1 MKALP
6 LNLAGLLIAVAVAS
20 CGDDS
25 NLSRTISP
33 QEPGPD
39 SIAYYCGMT
48 ISEHAGPKG
57 QIFLKD
63 QQKPIWFASVRD
75 ALAFTMLPGEPNNI
89 AAIFVSDV
97 GKAKRWDQLEA
108 GAWVEAQDAVFV
120 AGSDVQGGMGA
131 AELVPF
137 ATSAAAEQFRAKHGG
152 EAFRL
157 GDLPERYILGEAEA
171 PTSSASDPD
180 AASKHTAH

>member
-1 MKALP
+1 MKATP

-20 CGDDS
+20 CGDGADVS
-25 NLSRTISP
+25 HGLSP

-39 SIAYYCGMT
+39 SVAYYCGMT

-63 QQKPIWFASVRD
+63 QSKPIWFASVRD
-75 ALAFTMLPGEPNNI
+75 ALAFTMLPGEPNGI

-97 GKAKRWDQLEA
+97 GKAERWDRLEA
-108 GAWVEAQDAVFV
+108 GAWVEAKDAVFV
-120 AGSDVQGGMGA
+120 AGSDVRGGMGA

-137 ATSAAAEQFRAKHGG
+137 ATTAAAEQFQAEHGG
-152 EAFRL
+152 EIHRL
-157 GDLPERYILGEAEA
+157 GDLPERYVLGEADA
-171 PTSSASDPD
+171 RTSSASDLD
-180 AASKHTAH
+180 AASKPMAH